1 MSGRLIAFE
10 GIEGAGKSTQV
21 RLLEERL
28 RAAGEEV
35 HCFREPGGT
44 EFGES
49 VRTLFKADHPI
60 GALSELLLIG
70 ASRAHLMRSAV
81 IPALESGAYVLLDR
95 FVDSTVAYQGFGR
108 GLDIDRVGSLNEWVT
123 GGRRPDGV
131 VYLRLEARDA
141 LARMESRGEPQ
152 DRMERESE
160 AFFGRIVDGFDH
172 LARSQADRW
181 TVLDALDPVETIS
194 ERVWNWV
201 RDLGPASA
209 VCVDSNPPEKL

>member
-1 MSGRLIAFE
+1 ML
-10 GIEGAGKSTQV
+10 
-21 RLLEERL
+21 
-28 RAAGEEV
+28 
-35 HCFREPGGT
+35 CFREPGGT

-60 GALSELLLIG
+60 GSLSELLLIG

-95 FVDSTVAYQGFGR
+95 FLDSTVAYQGFGR
-108 GLDIDRVGSLNEWVT
+108 GLDIDRVDSLNEWVT

-152 DRMERESE
+152 DRMERESQ
-160 AFFGRIVDGFDH
+160 AFFERIVDGFDQ
-172 LARSQADRW
+172 LARSQADCW
-181 TVLDALDPVETIS
+181 TVLDAHDPVETIS

-201 RDLGPASA
+201 HDLRPASA
-209 VCVDSNPPEKL
+209 DCQDSNPPEKL